1 LSSIFQM
8 GLPIGY
14 HNYLLDIAPA
24 EDRPLYIGL
33 ANTLTGLTVLASA
46 IGGLIVDL
54 AGLAVLFWV
63 AAAFYAGS
71 LLLAGGLREP
81 RENVS

>member
-71 LLLAGGLREP
+71 LLLAGGLQES